1 MKIVIFLVGL
11 LAFSFTKRAQST
23 TREGIEFDVEF
34 LFEKDGVRVYRFYDN
49 RYHYFTTNGETMSTY
64 RSGKTD
70 YTENISS
77 NPPCH

>member
-1 MKIVIFLVGL
+1 MRIIFFLVAL
-11 LAFSFTKRAQST
+11 LAFSCTKRAQST

-70 YTENISS
+70 YIENIGP
-77 NPPCH
+77 NPPCK